1 MEWSTAFCIVGVV
14 WAIALVFVEVAGDVT
29 GIEFRITVENLGA

>member
-14 WAIALVFVEVAGDVT
+14 WAIAWMVVKTARHELSKYRSDEYSG
-29 GIEFRITVENLGA
+29 GL